1 MRNHLADAKRAGA
14 RGAGVNLRCMT
25 ATDKIDWSGCSL
37 AQCDPLKLGGSPNID
52 GMRITPETIVDNY
65 ESGFNVVEMFP
76 AGTEEQAR
84 TILAYAA
91 QRGYLT
97 RPLAA

>member
-1 MRNHLADAKRAGA
+1 M
-14 RGAGVNLRCMT
+14 
-25 ATDKIDWSGCSL
+25 
-37 AQCDPLKLGGSPNID
+37 QCDPLKLGGSPNIE

-65 ESGFNVVEMFP
+65 ESGFSVAEIVEMFP
-76 AGTEEQAR
+76 PVTEEQAR

-91 QRGYLT
+91 QRGYLS